1 MQAKINQLTN
11 KGDKYNDYMIDRIA
25 DISFSKGY
33 FVIKRKDGRMLS
45 LDAKLHSIAGVWP
58 DDDDSESDGLS
69 EVLLRGT
76 PEDDAACRDL
86 KAFFNLCILKGMG
99 FEAIKGVPGE
109 QAALNKKDNSC
120 GTVVQNDFYYASE
133 DPSIWANIDDE
144 RKRYLRKI
152 QDSKKRF
159 FTIDGG
165 KLYEITM
172 GGCIIDKS
180 SFGEDKTVSPNQ
192 FGHCF
197 ACDSVRE
204 AYAAFDYRQSDED
217 KADASALTNELS
229 ESEFPFETKNGTM
242 PSSSKAENGKPSRNP
257 SKSAAWPCEAFP
269 SAGLPATRS
278 SSRSRKTAK
287 RILLGNTFH
296 SNPIRSGSSPW
307 AITAISAKPAST
319 AKSSIAPIEFR
330 GFKSAPELGA
340 FLFAGPVLASIPFL
354 PL

>member
-11 KGDKYNDYMIDRIA
+11 KGDKYNDYMIDRIV

-58 DDDDSESDGLS
+58 DDDDPESDGLS

-99 FEAIKGVPGE
+99 FEAIKGAPGE

-159 FTIDGG
+159 FAIDGG

-197 ACDSVRE
+197 ACDSIRE

-229 ESEFPFETKNGTM
+229 ESEFPFESKEWDNAFVIEGGKWKAVKELLKKRGLAVRGVSIRGASGNEILISFAQDGEAD
-242 PSSSKAENGKPSRNP
+242 SSWEHVPFESYKEWLISLGDYRYLGKACVDGKIIDCPD
-257 SKSAAWPCEAFP
+257 
-269 SAGLPATRS
+269 
-278 SSRSRKTAK
+278 
-287 RILLGNTFH
+287 
-296 SNPIRSGSSPW
+296 
-307 AITAISAKPAST
+307 
-319 AKSSIAPIEFR
+319 
-330 GFKSAPELGA
+330 
-340 FLFAGPVLASIPFL
+340 
-354 PL
+354 

>member
-192 FGHCF
+192 FSHCF

-217 KADASALTNELS
+217 KADALALTNELS
-229 ESEFPFETKNGTM
+229 ESEFPFENKEWDNAFVIEGGKWKAVKESLKKRGLAVRGVSIRGASGNEILISFAQDGEAD
-242 PSSSKAENGKPSRNP
+242 SSWEHVPFESYKEWLISLGDYRYLGKACVDGKIIDCPD
-257 SKSAAWPCEAFP
+257 
-269 SAGLPATRS
+269 
-278 SSRSRKTAK
+278 
-287 RILLGNTFH
+287 
-296 SNPIRSGSSPW
+296 
-307 AITAISAKPAST
+307 
-319 AKSSIAPIEFR
+319 
-330 GFKSAPELGA
+330 
-340 FLFAGPVLASIPFL
+340 
-354 PL
+354 